1 MRESALKTLLF
12 GAGCPVRRIV
22 QYGGTDGVSFS
33 SKKLSVY

>member
-1 MRESALKTLLF
+1 MRESAFEDTPF
-12 GAGCPVRRIV
+12 WAGCPVRRIV